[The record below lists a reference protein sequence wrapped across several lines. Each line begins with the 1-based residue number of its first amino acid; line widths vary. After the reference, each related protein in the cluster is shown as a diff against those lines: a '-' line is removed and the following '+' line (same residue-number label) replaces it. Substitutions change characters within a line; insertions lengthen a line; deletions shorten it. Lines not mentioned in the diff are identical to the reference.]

1 MTRRAGFLDHSPV
14 FNLCSEVIYRSYG
27 TTIIGITTAASKN
40 IWKKRETKTMP
51 EKQLRQTPSHSTDEH
66 AATPKSLA
74 CEVKAWMRF
83 LRTSSTG
90 EYMNYR
96 SFIMPGLNANF
107 YPSGRTGRF
116 LYYEWETTLVMP
128 DEVRRRLSFLFTS
141 VHQAWPR
148 CDGCTTSSDE
158 CIKALIARV

>member
-1 MTRRAGFLDHSPV
+1 MTRRAGFLDHSLV

-96 SFIMPGLNANF
+96 SFYHAWAERELSPAGVQGGLSIQVEDDACNG
-107 YPSGRTGRF
+107 PP
-116 LYYEWETTLVMP
+116 V
-128 DEVRRRLSFLFTS
+128 
-141 VHQAWPR
+141 
-148 CDGCTTSSDE
+148 
-158 CIKALIARV
+158 